1 MTIQYLQNI
10 STGKIYKAVN
20 NKILLLWLSNRKE
33 WVRCATTYED
43 LFVGDYIENF
53 ELINDSQIGEYL

>member
-1 MTIQYLQNI
+1 MIIAYLQNT

-20 NKILLLWLSNRKE
+20 NKILLLWLSSRKE
-33 WVRCATTYED
+33 WVRCTTTYED
-43 LFVGDYIENF
+43 LFIGDYMNSF